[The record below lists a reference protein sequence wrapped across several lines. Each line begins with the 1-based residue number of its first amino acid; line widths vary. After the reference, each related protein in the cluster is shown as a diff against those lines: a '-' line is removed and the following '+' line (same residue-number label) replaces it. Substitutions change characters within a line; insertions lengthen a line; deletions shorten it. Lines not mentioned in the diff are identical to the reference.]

1 MSGVETLFVLGIITI
16 VVQVVDVTGRAFER
30 LKDAGGNTHDTP

>member
-1 MSGVETLFVLGIITI
+1 MGGVETLFVLGIIAI
-16 VVQVVDVTGRAFER
+16 IVQVADVTGRALEC